1 MSLKVSEIT
10 EKDIIQY
17 LRLTEVDEV
26 EKTFI
31 RGTIDASKNYIV
43 NYTGL
48 TEEQLDSYA
57 DLSVVV
63 FILCSDLYD
72 NRSLYVDKNNINKTV
87 ESILNLHAR
96 NLI

>member
-10 EKDIIQY
+10 ENHIIQY
-17 LRLTEVDEV
+17 LRLTEVNEA

-31 RGTIDASKNYIV
+31 KGTIEASKDYIV
-43 NYTGL
+43 GYTGL
-48 TEEQLDSYA
+48 TQEQLDSYT
-57 DLSVVV
+57 DLVVVV

-87 ESILNLHAR
+87 ESILNLHDR